1 MLLLMATEHSMIKAT
16 KQEFIT
22 YLGKEKDCIHEIKEK
37 KKSGALSWLF
47 TFTYFAFPKQ
57 PALSTWSVVAK
68 SSYIHN
74 YQNGQE
80 KKECRNCYKIVEE
93 Q

>member
-1 MLLLMATEHSMIKAT
+1 MATEHSMIKAT

-37 KKSGALSWLF
+37 KSGALSWLF

-57 PALSTWSVVAK
+57 PALCTWSVVAK
-68 SSYIHN
+68 SSYIRN
-74 YQNGQE
+74 YQNGQ
-80 KKECRNCYKIVEE
+80 KKKNAEIDIQLWKNNEMRST
-93 Q
+93 